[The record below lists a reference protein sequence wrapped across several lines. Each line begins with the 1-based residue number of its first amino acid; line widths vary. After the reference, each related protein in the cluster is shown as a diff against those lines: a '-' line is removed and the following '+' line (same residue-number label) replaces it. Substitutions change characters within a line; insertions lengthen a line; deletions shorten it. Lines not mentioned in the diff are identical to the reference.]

1 MKARSIH
8 AAKAALFQQLATAVR
23 QGIPVAEVV
32 RVLVDDDEWP
42 RGARAALQRVAHRLA
57 AGEVLSTAM
66 TGEPALFAPATAD
79 LVRAADALPPAER
92 AELLSVLALDA
103 RRQAAASRDVVIT
116 MTWPLT
122 LGAVLLV
129 ELAVCTAYVRP
140 QILNAFD
147 AMRAAPDL
155 PLMATGVLDTWW
167 AWLLPL
173 YVLLLLWALGWLP
186 RALRLFLADLGARI
200 PFVGRWRAAA
210 ATARL
215 LDWLA
220 LCDERTALRRPV
232 VAHLLATTSSGASRA
247 ALRRLDAA
255 LAGGGTLAE
264 AVTAQRALP
273 PRMAL
278 LVGLGQRSATLPA
291 VLLDLRRDAEE
302 NEALAFTRFERGC
315 VVMFYALIG
324 YLVATLLIGIYL
336 PIFKIGTLL

>member
-1 MKARSIH
+1 MSARSIH

-32 RVLVDDDEWP
+32 QVLVADDEWP
-42 RGARAALQRVAHRLA
+42 RGARAALQRVAHRLG
-57 AGEVLSTAM
+57 AGDTLSTAM
-66 TGEPALFAPATAD
+66 AGEPALFAAATAE
-79 LVRAADALPPAER
+79 LVRAAEGLPPAQR
-92 AELLSVLALDA
+92 ADQLAALALDA
-103 RRQAAASRDVVIT
+103 RRKAAASRDVAIT

-129 ELAVCTAYVRP
+129 ELVVCTGYVRP
-140 QILNAFD
+140 QILSAFD
-147 AMRAAPDL
+147 AMRATPAL
-155 PLMATGVLDTWW
+155 PLMATAVLDTWW

-186 RALRLFLADLGARI
+186 RALRSLLAHLGGRI
-200 PFVGRWRAAA
+200 GFVGRWRAAA
-210 ATARL
+210 ADARL
-215 LDWLA
+215 LDWLP
-220 LCDERTALRRPV
+220 LCEAQPALRRPI
-232 VAHLLATTSSGASRA
+232 VAHLLATTSSGAARA

-255 LAGGGTLAE
+255 LAGGAALAE

-278 LVGLGQRSATLPA
+278 LVGLGERSATLPA
-291 VLLDLRRDAEE
+291 VLQDLRRDAEE

-315 VVMFYALIG
+315 VVLFYALIG

>member
-32 RVLVDDDEWP
+32 QVLVDDDEWT

-57 AGEVLSTAM
+57 AGDALSAAM
-66 TGEPALFAPATAD
+66 TGEPTLFDVATAD
-79 LVRAADALPPAER
+79 LVRAAETLAPAQQ
-92 AELLSVLALDA
+92 ADLLAVLALDA
-103 RRQAAASRDVVIT
+103 RRQAAASRDVAIT

-140 QILNAFD
+140 AIQAAFE
-147 AMRAAPDL
+147 AMRAAPAL

-173 YVLLLLWALGWLP
+173 YVLLLLWATGWLP
-186 RALRLFLADLGARI
+186 RTVRAFLADLGDRI

-210 ATARL
+210 ANARL
-215 LDWLA
+215 LDWLP
-220 LCDERTALRRPV
+220 LCEARSAWRRPI
-232 VAHLLATTSSGASRA
+232 VAHLLATTSSGAARA
-247 ALRRLDAA
+247 VLRRLDTA
-255 LAGGGTLAE
+255 LANGTALAE
-264 AVTAQRALP
+264 AVAAQRALP

-278 LVGLGQRSATLPA
+278 LVGLGARSATLPA
-291 VLLDLRRDAEE
+291 VLQDLRRDAEE

-315 VVMFYALIG
+315 IVLFYVLIG